1 MMETLYK
8 NMGIVVGFLILILIV
23 QQFLGDKEA
32 SMLVGLTLLGSLLL
46 NIDGIVSMFENIFK
60 SE

>member
-8 NMGIVVGFLILILIV
+8 NMGIVIGFLILILIV

-32 SMLVGLTLLGSLLL
+32 TMLVGLTLLGSLLL
-46 NIDGIVSMFENIFK
+46 NIDGIVAMFENIFK
-60 SE
+60 GE